1 VSHPSPNGGGAT
13 LLAYPSASAVFLAVA
28 LASCV
33 PEAPPAPSSAVS
45 VPELV
50 VVPAIHVPAST
61 TNLFAPAA
69 DCTLPEPEAELPIL
83 SDVAYGAH
91 PRQVYDL
98 ARPFGVRTRGLL
110 VIVHGGGWT
119 SGNKKLFRPLLGKL
133 AARGYAVIAT
143 NYRLAA
149 GSSTAFPAA
158 VKDVRCAVR
167 HAQAYLSK
175 NNVHVPFAYVGASSG
190 GHLAALATVAFDE
203 SAFDPDANCGTAD
216 LRPLGAVA
224 YYPPTEL
231 DTAPTHYTYV
241 PMTQAVDEFLRHGG
255 GEPDGKHPRP
265 RDDEWPIAAKLATP
279 KHFVT
284 AGDPPI
290 LFLHGT
296 RDHVVPMA
304 DSENLAAALRAAAV
318 PSRVIAIDEG
328 HGFAVFGTKGNV
340 APATCSALGFLDH
353 LFAAA
358 TPSPSPSAAPRNP

>member
-1 VSHPSPNGGGAT
+1 MSRPSVTACGGAT
-13 LLAYPSASAVFLAVA
+13 GRPHRSASLLLAVA
-28 LASCV
+28 AAACV

-50 VVPAIHVPAST
+50 VVPAIHVPATAS
-61 TNLFAPAA
+61 NLFAPAA

-149 GSSTAFPAA
+149 GPSTAFPAA

-190 GHLAALATVAFDE
+190 GHLASLATVAFDE
-203 SAFDPDANCGTAD
+203 SAFDPEASCGTAD
-216 LRPLGAVA
+216 LRPVGAVA

-358 TPSPSPSAAPRNP
+358 TPAPAASRNP